1 MTLFAQV
8 VLLLL
13 LSHVVLH
20 AKTAGIPEDAKDN
33 IEDAQ
38 RMVVDSPNLD
48 QIKDNLNFDKLNQVG
63 SELSDKA
70 SDNLDQFGREANAA
84 LSNLGEEASQNL
96 DKFGK
101 DASKKLD
108 SALSSLN
115 GTVSDLSIH
124 ATKKGE
130 ETIDDIQQWIKDKLV
145 FFRNCTIIY
154 YFVFEFGLCISL

>member
-1 MTLFAQV
+1 MTLFVQA

-13 LSHVVLH
+13 ISHVVLYS
-20 AKTAGIPEDAKDN
+20 KTAGIPEDAKDD

-38 RMVVDSPNLD
+38 RMYSDSPNLD

-63 SELSDKA
+63 SELNDKA
-70 SDNLDQFGREANAA
+70 SDNIDQFGREANAA

-96 DKFGK
+96 NRFGK

-115 GTVSDLSIH
+115 GTISDLSIH

-145 FFRNCTIIY
+145 FFHIVHLHTLLRI
-154 YFVFEFGLCISL
+154 